1 MFLNVESL
9 NLEQLVEKQIELR
22 QKLAQAH
29 GLGMTGPA
37 SQIENM
43 LEQIS
48 IEIKTKSLQ
57 QKEDQVR
64 ENKIAARQHP
74 DDIDVLNIR

>member
-29 GLGMTGPA
+29 SLGMTGPA
-37 SQIENM
+37 SQIQNM
-43 LEQIS
+43 LEQIN

-64 ENKIAARQHP
+64 EKKIDEGKDP
-74 DDIDVLNIR
+74 DDNDVLNIG

>member
-22 QKLAQAH
+22 QKLAQAY

-57 QKEDQVR
+57 QKEDQAR
-64 ENKIAARQHP
+64 EKKIEEGKDP
-74 DDIDVLNIR
+74 DDNDVLNIG

>member
-29 GLGMTGPA
+29 GLGMAGPA

-57 QKEDQVR
+57 QKEDQIR
-64 ENKIAARQHP
+64 EKKIEEGKDP
-74 DDIDVLNIR
+74 DDNDVLNIG